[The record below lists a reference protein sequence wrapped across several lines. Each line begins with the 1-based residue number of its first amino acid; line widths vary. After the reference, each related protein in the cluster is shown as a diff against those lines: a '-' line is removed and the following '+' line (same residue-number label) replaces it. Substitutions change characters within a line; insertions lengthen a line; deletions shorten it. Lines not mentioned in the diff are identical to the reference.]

1 MLIEDTFEEDE
12 EGKAWDSACSAEG
25 KLKGKG
31 AESETGDWATL
42 VLCPSG
48 NMRELFVW
56 VGERVW
62 LGGMGGARASSRT
75 T

>member
-1 MLIEDTFEEDE
+1 MLIEETFEEDE
-12 EGKAWDSACSAEG
+12 EGKGSTCSAEEE
-25 KLKGKG
+25 LKGKG

-42 VLCPSG
+42 CPSG
-48 NMRELFVW
+48 KTKELFVW